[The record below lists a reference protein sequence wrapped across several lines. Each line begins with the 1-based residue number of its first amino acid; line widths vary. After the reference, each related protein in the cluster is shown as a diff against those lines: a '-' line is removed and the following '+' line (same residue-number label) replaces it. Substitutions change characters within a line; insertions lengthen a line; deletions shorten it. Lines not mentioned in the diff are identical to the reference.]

1 MRSSSPTPRLRAPR
15 PRRALGLLLAPVLAS
30 AAFTGVAQA
39 QEPAPPASTGDP
51 SQPTAAP
58 ASNPLQGRAMWIW
71 IVKSSSGGDPAKIAD
86 RAKRHGIN
94 TVIVKAVQGSSYM
107 PQFNSGFVRA
117 LKARGLRVC
126 AYGRL
131 LGAQPASEATQAAR
145 AVREGA
151 ECFVID
157 AEAEYDGKF
166 RQARTYIS
174 TLRRAVGAEYPLG
187 FTSFPY
193 VSLHRRVPY
202 RVFLGPGGAQY
213 NLPQMYWRA
222 IGDSPS
228 AVFARTYR
236 ENRGFGRPIY
246 PLGQA
251 YYRPP
256 LSQIRQ
262 FKRLAVRY
270 NAPGVSWW
278 SWQAAGER
286 EFGALGGR

>member
-1 MRSSSPTPRLRAPR
+1 VTSSSPIPRHTRR
-15 PRRALGLLLAPVLAS
+15 PRRALGVLLAPVLAS
-30 AAFTGVAQA
+30 VAFTGAAQA
-39 QEPAPPASTGDP
+39 QEPVPPVPASDP
-51 SQPTAAP
+51 YEPLAAP
-58 ASNPLQGRAMWIW
+58 GSNPLRGRAMWIW
-71 IVKSSSGGDPAKIAD
+71 IVKSSSGGDPVKIAA

-131 LGAQPASEATQAAR
+131 LGAQPAQEATQAAR

-157 AEAEYDGKF
+157 AEAEYNGKF
-166 RQARTYIS
+166 RQARTYIT
-174 TLRRAVGAEYPLG
+174 TLRRAVGPAYPLG

-222 IGDSPS
+222 IGGSPS

-256 LSQIRQ
+256 VSQIRQ

-270 NAPGVSWW
+270 KAPGVSWW

-286 EFGALGGR
+286 EFRALGGR